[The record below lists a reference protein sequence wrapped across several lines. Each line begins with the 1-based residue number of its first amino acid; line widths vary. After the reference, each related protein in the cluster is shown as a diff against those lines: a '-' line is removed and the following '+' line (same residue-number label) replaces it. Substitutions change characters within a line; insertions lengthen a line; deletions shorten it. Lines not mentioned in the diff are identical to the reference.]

1 MAKELLQD
9 VTIRNAKPKNND
21 YRLNDGGGLY
31 VLIKP
36 NGAKWWRFDYT
47 FTGKRKTLSVGVY
60 PASGLADA
68 RRKAVEARSNV
79 ANNKDPSDTRKETK
93 AVQQVAAE
101 N

>member
-21 YRLNDGGGLY
+21 YRLNNGGGLY

-47 FTGKRKTLSVGVY
+47 FTGKRKNLSVGVY
-60 PASGLADA
+60 PASGLTDA
-68 RRKAVEARSNV
+68 RVKAEKVRSSV
-79 ANNKDPSDTRKETK
+79 ANNKDPSDTRKEKNHSTSSC
-93 AVQQVAAE
+93 
-101 N
+101 